1 MENNNV
7 IFKRLNKNSTL
18 SVLSSDSGEEFQSFF
33 DKQELTGAILQIVVL
48 PNNVILFEVLPAEM
62 LDSVPTKEAE
72 DNDSTLVDYF
82 DTVLNNDPF
91 HMGMAGKKLGEI
103 WASDQGLTWF
113 EKAKVSMR
121 NEYIRD
127 RVIYILQHAQK

>member
-1 MENNNV
+1 MENNV

-18 SVLSSDSGEEFQSFF
+18 SLFDTRTCDFKTALENMEMSGVV
-33 DKQELTGAILQIVVL
+33 LQIVQL
-48 PNNVILFEVLPAEM
+48 SNDLIILEDLPAEM

-72 DNDSTLVDYF
+72 DNDSTLAEYF

-91 HMGMAGKKLGEI
+91 HMGFSGKKLGDI
-103 WASDQGLTWF
+103 WASDQGMTWF
-113 EKAKVSMR
+113 EKAKISMR

-127 RVIYILQHAQK
+127 RVLYILKNAKR